1 MTIATRHTSRYLIG
15 RASKLETRLHPR
27 PITSL
32 TRRYI
37 KITIL
42 RLLARYLPCAS
53 QTATRKTDLT
63 MSKLRVAVVQFAP
76 KVNQQNILVAHAG

>member
-15 RASKLETRLHPR
+15 RAGEPTRLHTR

-76 KVNQQNILVAHAG
+76 KVNQQNILVVHAG